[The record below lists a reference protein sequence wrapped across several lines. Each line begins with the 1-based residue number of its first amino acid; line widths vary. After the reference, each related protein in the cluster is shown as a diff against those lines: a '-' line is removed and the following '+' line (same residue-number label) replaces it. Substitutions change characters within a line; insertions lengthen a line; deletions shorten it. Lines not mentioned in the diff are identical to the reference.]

1 MKRLFLLVG
10 LLTATAHAEPL
21 NYNVIS
27 LDAEARREMANDLM
41 RASLFAE
48 MNDADAAKLAN
59 NINNKMHEAKKLAG
73 AYPGIRFSAGD
84 NQTYPVYDQKN
95 RMTGWRSRAE
105 VRLECRDFRQCSELI
120 GKLQSVLQLGSWE
133 FTIADE
139 TRQRVESELTSE
151 AIAAF
156 RGKAEVVAKAFKS
169 KNYRIVNMAL
179 NSRMP
184 YAPRMAYAKAG
195 VMAAAE
201 AAPPMADGGTG
212 SVMVTVN
219 GSIQVQE

>member
-1 MKRLFLLVG
+1 MKRLLLLVS
-10 LLTATAHAEPL
+10 LLGATAHADQL

-27 LDAEARREMANDLM
+27 LDAEARREVANDLM

-48 MNDADAAKLAN
+48 MNDVDAAKLAN

-73 AYPGIRFSAGD
+73 GYPTIRFSAGD

-120 GKLQSVLQLGSWE
+120 GKLQGFLQLGSWE

-139 TRQRVESELTSE
+139 TRQRVESELTTE

-156 RGKAEVVAKAFKS
+156 RGKAEVVSKAFKS
-169 KNYRIVNMAL
+169 KSYRIVNMAL

-195 VMAAAE
+195 VMAAE

>member
-1 MKRLFLLVG
+1 MKRLLLVST
-10 LLTATAHAEPL
+10 LLAATVQAEPL

-27 LDAEARREMANDLM
+27 LDAEARREVANDLM
-41 RASLFAE
+41 RANLFAE
-48 MNDADAAKLAN
+48 FNDADPARLAN
-59 NINNKMHEAKKLAG
+59 NINNKMNEAKKVAA
-73 AYPGIRFSAGD
+73 AYPAIRFAAGD

-105 VRLECRDFRQCSELI
+105 VRLECRDFKQCSDMI
-120 GKLQSVLQLGSWE
+120 GKLQGFLQLGSWE
-133 FTIADE
+133 FAIADE
-139 TRQRVESELTSE
+139 TRQRVESELTTE

-169 KNYRIVNMAL
+169 KSYRIVNMAL

-195 VMAAAE
+195 VMAAE

>member
-1 MKRLFLLVG
+1 MKRLLLLVG
-10 LLTATAHAEPL
+10 LLAATAHAEPL

-27 LDAEARREMANDLM
+27 LDAEARREVANDLM

-48 MNDADAAKLAN
+48 MNDADAARLAN

-120 GKLQSVLQLGSWE
+120 GKLQSFLQLGSWE

-169 KNYRIVNMAL
+169 KSYRIVNMAL

-195 VMAAAE
+195 VMAAE
-201 AAPPMADGGTG
+201 AAPPMAEGGTG

>member
-195 VMAAAE
+195 VMAAE
-201 AAPPMADGGTG
+201 AAPPMAEGGTG

>member
-156 RGKAEVVAKAFKS
+156 RGKAEVVARAFKS

>member
-10 LLTATAHAEPL
+10 LLGATAHADPL

-27 LDAEARREMANDLM
+27 LDADARREVANDLM
-41 RASLFAE
+41 RAALFAE
-48 MNDADAAKLAN
+48 MNDADAARLAN

-120 GKLQSVLQLGSWE
+120 GKLQGFLQLGSWE

-139 TRQRVESELTSE
+139 TRQRVESELTTE

-156 RGKAEVVAKAFKS
+156 RGKAEVVSKAFKS
-169 KNYRIVNMAL
+169 KSYRIVNMAL

-195 VMAAAE
+195 VMAAE

>member
-1 MKRLFLLVG
+1 MKQLLVLAG
-10 LLTATAHAEPL
+10 LLAATAHAEPL

-27 LDAEARREMANDLM
+27 LDAEARREIANDLM

-48 MNDADAAKLAN
+48 MNDADAARLAN

-120 GKLQSVLQLGSWE
+120 GKLQGFLQLGSWE

-139 TRQRVESELTSE
+139 TRQRVESELTTE

-156 RGKAEVVAKAFKS
+156 RGKAEVVSKAFKS
-169 KNYRIVNMAL
+169 KSYRIVNMAL

-195 VMAAAE
+195 VMAAE